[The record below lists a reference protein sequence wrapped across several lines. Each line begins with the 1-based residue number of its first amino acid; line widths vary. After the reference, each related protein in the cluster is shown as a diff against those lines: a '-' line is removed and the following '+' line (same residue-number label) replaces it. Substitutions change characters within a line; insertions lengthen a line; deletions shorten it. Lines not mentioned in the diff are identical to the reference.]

1 MIGRELEKGLK
12 KERVSKARENRGERG
27 EKDRQK
33 IRMTQWDIEV
43 EPNTI

>member
-1 MIGRELEKGLK
+1 M
-12 KERVSKARENRGERG
+12 SKVRENKGERGERG

-33 IRMTQWDIEV
+33 IRMTQWDTEV